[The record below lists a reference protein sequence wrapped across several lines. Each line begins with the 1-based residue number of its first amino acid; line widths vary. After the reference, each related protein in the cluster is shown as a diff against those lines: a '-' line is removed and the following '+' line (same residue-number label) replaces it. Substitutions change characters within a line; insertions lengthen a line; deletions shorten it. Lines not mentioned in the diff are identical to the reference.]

1 MHNPKGSGTSP
12 QSDYVLK
19 RTKLK
24 HPVCFT
30 IQNRGGR
37 RLSGQPRPSTQVTA
51 PRGTFPRSR
60 TTSPGRTTTGYTQTT
75 PLRAEGVPSAAWNR
89 RLTRDR
95 RPRRS
100 KQGLLCRLAIARSA
114 CSLLRA
120 LLPGARPGARW
131 TIAHQQF
138 PDDISSS
145 ESRCR
150 VDQAHAAS
158 CALSGTPWDAG
169 WDGTSRWD
177 VRIIV
182 PSGQGANIEWR

>member
-1 MHNPKGSGTSP
+1 MGGAPSDNQYRAGIPGYFTVSVFPGCTVLYPGTHPKGSGTSP

-24 HPVCFT
+24 HTVCFT

-75 PLRAEGVPSAAWNR
+75 PLRAEGVPSAAWSR

-100 KQGLLCRLAIARSA
+100 KQGLLCRLAIARA
-114 CSLLRA
+114 AAWCT
-120 LLPGARPGARW
+120 PGCTLDHRPPA
-131 TIAHQQF
+131 
-138 PDDISSS
+138 
-145 ESRCR
+145 
-150 VDQAHAAS
+150 
-158 CALSGTPWDAG
+158 
-169 WDGTSRWD
+169 
-177 VRIIV
+177 V
-182 PSGQGANIEWR
+182 PR